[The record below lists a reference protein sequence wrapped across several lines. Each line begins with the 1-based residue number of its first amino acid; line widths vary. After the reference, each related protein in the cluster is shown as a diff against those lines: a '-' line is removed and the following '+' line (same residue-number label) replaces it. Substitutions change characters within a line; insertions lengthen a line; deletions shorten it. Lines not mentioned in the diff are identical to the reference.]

1 MLLIVSRLNHIC
13 SILLVAFLVINCS
26 SCARWREA
34 KGVIAEADRLLV
46 EGVIMHDT
54 AALGGVIRTLDHPV
68 VRWVVKEE
76 LAEAYY
82 LMGRNLDDYYHN
94 FAEAA
99 EYYIA
104 ADRLKTNDLV
114 LRGRIN
120 SCMGFLCK
128 QDSCF
133 AEALIFY
140 ERSSLAFKE
149 SENSW
154 YYAHNLLNIAEQYV
168 NMAEYHKADSILHIA
183 SGAEIDS
190 AYYARM
196 VDVRALTLYNQQ
208 DYDSA
213 LMYLMKIEHYPRNMG
228 AKCYSYHLIVQCLYY
243 MNHIDLATPY
253 AKYIIANSYQ
263 AGLKTNAYYILIK
276 YAESCNQVEQLA
288 YYSYL
293 REDEDR
299 LVQQYTKSYAEA
311 TAILKD
317 YIFNPYP
324 FLYLWIG
331 VGCIILMGGVGA
343 WIYRRKSKQ
352 VAAEKQQ
359 MEAELRTWKE
369 NILQKLDRDKEDIM
383 NEKRMIIRN
392 IIMESADEFAI
403 GKSVWYKDKDVFRLA
418 DSCFGFV
425 IHRLKHKY
433 NLRNSELKICLVV
446 LLDFP
451 TKDCAKMTSYTEKGY
466 PTIKRRL
473 AERLG
478 TSSGEMRDFLIDFIA
493 KII

>member
-1 MLLIVSRLNHIC
+1 MLMLSRLRHIGKM
-13 SILLVAFLVINCS
+13 LLVALLVMSCT

-34 KGVIAEADRLLV
+34 KAVVSEADSLLV
-46 EGVIMHDT
+46 EGVVIRDT
-54 AALGGVIRTLDHPV
+54 AALGEVINALENPLGRMFA
-68 VRWVVKEE
+68 REE
-76 LAEAYY
+76 LTKAYY
-82 LMGRNLDDYYHN
+82 LMGRNLDDYHHN
-94 FAEAA
+94 FSD
-99 EYYIA
+99 A
-104 ADRLKTNDLV
+104 ADFYIKADRMKTKDWV

-133 AEALIFY
+133 TEALEFY
-140 ERSSLAFKE
+140 LRSSCAFKE
-149 SENSW
+149 SGSEW

-168 NMAEYHKADSILHIA
+168 SMEEYQKADSVLHIA
-183 SGAEIDS
+183 SGYEIDS
-190 AYYARM
+190 AYYASI
-196 VDVRALTLYNQQ
+196 VDIKALALYNQQ
-208 DYDSA
+208 KYDSA
-213 LMYLMKIEHYPRNMG
+213 LVYLMDIEHYPRNMG
-228 AKCYSYHLIVQCLYY
+228 ARCYSYHLIVQCLYY
-243 MNHIDLATPY
+243 MDHVDLATPY
-253 AKYIIANSYQ
+253 AAYIIEHSHQ
-263 AGLKTNAYYILIK
+263 AGFKSNAYYVLIK
-276 YAESCNQVEQLA
+276 YAELFNQIEQLA

-331 VGCIILMGGVGA
+331 VGCIILMGGVGV

-352 VAAEKQQ
+352 VVAEKQQ

-392 IIMESADEFAI
+392 IIMEDADEFAI
-403 GKSVWYKDKDVFRLA
+403 GKSVWNKDKDVFRLA

-433 NLRNSELKICLVV
+433 NLRNSELKICLMV

-451 TKDCAKMTSYTEKGY
+451 TKDCVKMFSYTEKSY

>member
-1 MLLIVSRLNHIC
+1 MLPSRLKHIC
-13 SILLVAFLVINCS
+13 NIVLVALLVMSCS

-34 KGVIAEADRLLV
+34 KAVVSEADSLLV
-46 EGVIMHDT
+46 HHKIVTRDT
-54 AALGGVIRTLDHPV
+54 TALNFAINTLDGPLGHIFA
-68 VRWVVKEE
+68 RDE
-76 LAEAYY
+76 LAKAYY
-82 LMGRNLDDYYHN
+82 FMGRNFYYAN
-94 FAEAA
+94 DFATAA
-99 EYYIA
+99 EYYILC
-104 ADRLKTNDLV
+104 DRMSPSDPMYK
-114 LRGRIN
+114 GRVN
-120 SCMGFLCK
+120 SCMGFICK
-128 QDSCF
+128 QDSSF
-133 AEALIFY
+133 AEALEFY
-140 ERSSLAFKE
+140 ERACEAHQKS
-149 SENSW
+149 NNTW

-168 NMAEYHKADSILHIA
+168 NLGEYNKSDSVLLLA
-183 SGAEIDS
+183 SNYDVDS
-190 AYYARM
+190 AYYADIM
-196 VDVRALTLYNQQ
+196 DVKAMALYNQQ
-208 DYDSA
+208 LYDSA
-213 LMYLMKIEHYPRNMG
+213 LVYLMNVEHYPRNMG
-228 AKCYSYHLIVQCLYY
+228 TRCYNYHLIIQCLFY
-243 MNHIDLATPY
+243 MDQIDVAIPY
-253 AKYIIANSYQ
+253 AEYIIEHSHQ
-263 AGLKTNAYYILIK
+263 AGFKSNAYYVLIK
-276 YAESCNQVEQLA
+276 YAESYNQVEQLA

-331 VGCIILMGGVGA
+331 VGCIILMGGVGV

-352 VAAEKQQ
+352 VVAEKQQ

-392 IIMESADEFAI
+392 IIMEYADEFAI
-403 GKSVWYKDKDVFRLA
+403 GKSVWDKDKDIFRLA

-433 NLRNSELKICLVV
+433 NLRNSELKICLMV

-451 TKDCAKMTSYTEKGY
+451 TKDCVKMLSYTEKSY

>member
-1 MLLIVSRLNHIC
+1 MKHIC
-13 SILLVAFLVINCS
+13 NIVLVALLVMSCT
-26 SCARWREA
+26 SCARWRKA
-34 KGVIAEADRLLV
+34 KAVLAEADSLLV
-46 EGVIMHDT
+46 EGVVIRDT
-54 AALGGVIRTLDHPV
+54 AALGEVINALENPLR
-68 VRWVVKEE
+68 RIFAREE
-76 LAEAYY
+76 LTKAYY
-82 LMGRNLDDYYHN
+82 LMGRNLDDYHHN
-94 FAEAA
+94 FSDAA
-99 EYYIA
+99 DFYIK
-104 ADRLKTNDLV
+104 ADRLETKDWV

-120 SCMGFLCK
+120 SCMGFICK

-133 AEALIFY
+133 TEALEFY
-140 ERSSLAFKE
+140 ERANNAFEKTGDKRRVANGLV
-149 SENSW
+149 S
-154 YYAHNLLNIAEQYV
+154 IAEQYV
-168 NMAEYHKADSILHIA
+168 NLKDYAKADSVLKIA
-183 SGAEIDS
+183 AGYDVDS

-196 VDVRALTLYNQQ
+196 VDVQALASYNQQ

-331 VGCIILMGGVGA
+331 VSIVILLGGVGV

-392 IIMESADEFAI
+392 IIMEYADEFAI
-403 GKSVWYKDKDVFRLA
+403 GKSVWDKDKDVFRLA

-451 TKDCAKMTSYTEKGY
+451 AKDCAKMTSYTEKGY

>member
-1 MLLIVSRLNHIC
+1 MKYFIHILLFILLIGNLVSC
-13 SILLVAFLVINCS
+13 QA
-26 SCARWREA
+26 WRDA
-34 KGVIAEADRLLV
+34 KAVVAEADSLLV
-46 EGVIMHDT
+46 EGVVIRDT
-54 AALGGVIRTLDHPV
+54 AVLGEVINALENPLGRMFA
-68 VRWVVKEE
+68 REE
-76 LAEAYY
+76 LTKAYY
-82 LMGRNLDDYYHN
+82 LMGRNLDDYHHN
-94 FAEAA
+94 FSD
-99 EYYIA
+99 A
-104 ADRLKTNDLV
+104 ADFYIKADRMKTKDWV

-120 SCMGFLCK
+120 SCMGFICK

-133 AEALIFY
+133 TEALEFY
-140 ERSSLAFKE
+140 ERANDAFEKTGDKRRVANGLV
-149 SENSW
+149 S
-154 YYAHNLLNIAEQYV
+154 IAEQYV
-168 NMAEYHKADSILHIA
+168 NLKDYSKADSVLNIA
-183 SGAEIDS
+183 AGYTIDS
-190 AYYARM
+190 AYYADIL
-196 VDVRALTLYNQQ
+196 DVKAMALYNQQ
-208 DYDSA
+208 LYDSA
-213 LMYLMKIEHYPRNMG
+213 LVYLMNVEHYPRNMG
-228 AKCYSYHLIVQCLYY
+228 TRCYNYHLIIQCLFY
-243 MNHIDLATPY
+243 MDQIDVAIPY
-253 AKYIIANSYQ
+253 AEYIIEHSHQ
-263 AGLKTNAYYILIK
+263 AGFKSNAYYVLIK
-276 YAESCNQVEQLA
+276 YAESYNQVEQLA

-331 VGCIILMGGVGA
+331 VGCIILMGGVGV

-352 VAAEKQQ
+352 VVAEKQQ

-392 IIMESADEFAI
+392 IIMEYADEFAI
-403 GKSVWYKDKDVFRLA
+403 GKSVWDKDKDIFRLA

-433 NLRNSELKICLVV
+433 NLRNSELKICLMV

-451 TKDCAKMTSYTEKGY
+451 TKDCVKMLSYTEKSY

>member
-1 MLLIVSRLNHIC
+1 MLPRLKHIC
-13 SILLVAFLVINCS
+13 NIVLVALLAIS
-26 SCARWREA
+26 STSCASWREA
-34 KGVIAEADRLLV
+34 KAVVVEADRLLV
-46 EGVIMHDT
+46 EGVVIRDT
-54 AALGGVIRTLDHPV
+54 AALGEVINALENPLGRMFA
-68 VRWVVKEE
+68 REE
-76 LAEAYY
+76 LTKAYY
-82 LMGRNLDDYYHN
+82 LMGRNLDDYHHN
-94 FAEAA
+94 FSD
-99 EYYIA
+99 A
-104 ADRLKTNDLV
+104 ADFYIKADRMKTKDWV

-133 AEALIFY
+133 AEALEFY
-140 ERSSLAFKE
+140 ERANEAFVNDE
-149 SENSW
+149 RR
-154 YYAHNLLNIAEQYV
+154 YANGLVSIAEQYV
-168 NMAEYHKADSILHIA
+168 CLKEYAKADSVLQLA
-183 SGAEIDS
+183 GQYNIDS

-196 VDVRALTLYNQQ
+196 VDVQALASYNQQ

-213 LMYLMKIEHYPRNMG
+213 LMYLMKIEHYPRYMG
-228 AKCYSYHLIVQCLYY
+228 ARCYSYHLIVQCLYY
-243 MNHIDLATPY
+243 MDQIDVSIPY
-253 AKYIIANSYQ
+253 AEYIIEHSHQ
-263 AGLKTNAYYILIK
+263 AGFKSNAYYVLINH
-276 YAESCNQVEQLA
+276 AEKCGNISEVA
-288 YYSYL
+288 KYSYL
-293 REDEDR
+293 REDADR
-299 LVQQYTKSYAEA
+299 RLRYVTESYAEA
-311 TAILKD
+311 TIRLKD
-317 YIFNPYP
+317 YIRHPHP
-324 FLYLWIG
+324 SLYLWIG
-331 VGCIILMGGVGA
+331 AGFVILMGGVGV

-359 MEAELRTWKE
+359 MEAELQTWKE

-383 NEKRMIIRN
+383 NEKRMIIRS
-392 IIMESADEFAI
+392 IIMEYADEFAI
-403 GKSVWYKDKDVFRLA
+403 GKSVWNKDKDVFRLA

>member
-13 SILLVAFLVINCS
+13 SILLVAFLVISNT
-26 SCARWREA
+26 SCTPWREA
-34 KGVIAEADRLLV
+34 KEVIAEADSLLV
-46 EGVIMHDT
+46 EGVIMRDT
-54 AALGGVIRTLDHPV
+54 AALGGVICTLDHPV

-183 SGAEIDS
+183 SGAKIDS

-196 VDVRALTLYNQQ
+196 VDVRALALYNQQ
-208 DYDSA
+208 KYDST
-213 LMYLMKIEHYPRNMG
+213 LVYLLSIRDYPRPMD
-228 AKCYSYHLIVQCLYY
+228 AKCYSYMKIMQTYVHLNEYEMAAQ
-243 MNHIDLATPY
+243 Y
-253 AKYIIANSYQ
+253 AHFLISHTNNPNYR
-263 AGLKTNAYYILIK
+263 TNAYYCLIK
-276 YAESCNQVEQLA
+276 HAEINRDTDKLA
-288 YYSYL
+288 RCSYL
-293 REDEDR
+293 RKDEDCHSQDKTK
-299 LVQQYTKSYAEA
+299 LYAKASNKLKSY
-311 TAILKD
+311 LD
-317 YIFNPYP
+317 NPNP
-324 FLYLWIG
+324 HRKLYFIIAVSIVLLTIIG
-331 VGCIILMGGVGA
+331 VIA
-343 WIYRRKSKQ
+343 YWIYRRHQHTLKVHDEEKQKRCKLLERRVFDNSIHFLASSKIWDNTGKLKALANNHFNNIFYRLEEIEHLTDHDRIICLMILLEFSNKEMASVLHVQPNTISKSKKKI
-352 VAAEKQQ
+352 AKDIGIASAE
-359 MEAELRTWKE
+359 
-369 NILQKLDRDKEDIM
+369 
-383 NEKRMIIRN
+383 IR
-392 IIMESADEFAI
+392 A
-403 GKSVWYKDKDVFRLA
+403 
-418 DSCFGFV
+418 
-425 IHRLKHKY
+425 
-433 NLRNSELKICLVV
+433 
-446 LLDFP
+446 
-451 TKDCAKMTSYTEKGY
+451 
-466 PTIKRRL
+466 
-473 AERLG
+473 
-478 TSSGEMRDFLIDFIA
+478 FLISFLA
-493 KII
+493 

>member
-1 MLLIVSRLNHIC
+1 MLSRLRHIGKM
-13 SILLVAFLVINCS
+13 LLVALLVMSCT

-34 KGVIAEADRLLV
+34 KAVVSEADSLLV
-46 EGVIMHDT
+46 EGVVIRDT
-54 AALGGVIRTLDHPV
+54 AALGEVINALENPLGRMFA
-68 VRWVVKEE
+68 REE
-76 LAEAYY
+76 LTKAYY
-82 LMGRNLDDYYHN
+82 LMGRNLDDYHHN
-94 FAEAA
+94 FSD
-99 EYYIA
+99 A
-104 ADRLKTNDLV
+104 ADFYIKADRMKTKDWV

-133 AEALIFY
+133 TEALEFY
-140 ERSSLAFKE
+140 LRSSCAFKE
-149 SENSW
+149 SGSEW

-168 NMAEYHKADSILHIA
+168 SMEEYQKADSVLHIA
-183 SGAEIDS
+183 SGYEIDS
-190 AYYARM
+190 AYYASI
-196 VDVRALTLYNQQ
+196 VDIKALALYNQQ
-208 DYDSA
+208 KYDSA
-213 LMYLMKIEHYPRNMG
+213 LVYLMDIEHYPRNMG
-228 AKCYSYHLIVQCLYY
+228 ARCYSYHLIVQCLYY
-243 MNHIDLATPY
+243 MDHVDLATPY
-253 AKYIIANSYQ
+253 AAYIIEHSHQ
-263 AGLKTNAYYILIK
+263 AGFKSNAYYVLIK
-276 YAESCNQVEQLA
+276 YAELFNQIEQLA

-331 VGCIILMGGVGA
+331 VGCIILMGGVGV

-352 VAAEKQQ
+352 VVAEKQQ

-392 IIMESADEFAI
+392 IIMEDADEFAI
-403 GKSVWYKDKDVFRLA
+403 GKSVWNKDKDVFRLA

-433 NLRNSELKICLVV
+433 NLRNSELKICLMV

-451 TKDCAKMTSYTEKGY
+451 TKDCVKMFSYTEKSY

>member
-1 MLLIVSRLNHIC
+1 MSC
-13 SILLVAFLVINCS
+13 T
-26 SCARWREA
+26 SCARWRKA
-34 KGVIAEADRLLV
+34 KAVLAEADSLLV
-46 EGVIMHDT
+46 EGVVIRDT
-54 AALGGVIRTLDHPV
+54 AALGEVINALENPLR
-68 VRWVVKEE
+68 RIFAREE
-76 LAEAYY
+76 LTKAYY
-82 LMGRNLDDYYHN
+82 LMGRNLDDYHHN
-94 FAEAA
+94 FSDAA
-99 EYYIA
+99 DFYIK
-104 ADRLKTNDLV
+104 ADRLETKDWV

-120 SCMGFLCK
+120 SCMGFICK

-133 AEALIFY
+133 TEALEFY
-140 ERSSLAFKE
+140 ERACEAHQKSD
-149 SENSW
+149 NTW

-168 NMAEYHKADSILHIA
+168 NLGEYNKADSVLQLA
-183 SGAEIDS
+183 GQYNIDS

-196 VDVRALTLYNQQ
+196 VDVQALASYNQQ

-317 YIFNPYP
+317 YIFNLYP

-331 VGCIILMGGVGA
+331 VGCIILMGGVGV

-352 VAAEKQQ
+352 VVAEKQQ

-392 IIMESADEFAI
+392 IIMEYADEFAI
-403 GKSVWYKDKDVFRLA
+403 GKSVWDKDKDIFRLA

-433 NLRNSELKICLVV
+433 NLRNSELKICLMV

-451 TKDCAKMTSYTEKGY
+451 TKDCVKMLSYTEKSY

>member
-1 MLLIVSRLNHIC
+1 MLKFCKHIC
-13 SILLVAFLVINCS
+13 NIVLVVMLVMSCS

-34 KGVIAEADRLLV
+34 KAVVSEADSLLV
-46 EGVIMHDT
+46 EGVIIRDT
-54 AALGGVIRTLDHPV
+54 AALGKVISTLENPL
-68 VRWVVKEE
+68 RRIFARGE
-76 LAEAYY
+76 LTKAYY
-82 LMGRNLDDYYHN
+82 LMGRNLDDYHHN
-94 FAEAA
+94 FSDATDF
-99 EYYIA
+99 YIK
-104 ADRLKTNDLV
+104 ADRMKTKDWV

-120 SCMGFLCK
+120 SCMGFICK

-133 AEALIFY
+133 AEALEFY
-140 ERSSLAFKE
+140 ERANIAFERTGDKRRVANGLV
-149 SENSW
+149 S
-154 YYAHNLLNIAEQYV
+154 IAEQYV
-168 NMAEYHKADSILHIA
+168 NLKDYAKADSVLKIA
-183 SGAEIDS
+183 EDYDIDS
-190 AYYARM
+190 AYYADIL
-196 VDVRALTLYNQQ
+196 DVKAMALYNQQ
-208 DYDSA
+208 LYDSA
-213 LMYLMKIEHYPRNMG
+213 LVYLMNVEHYPRNMG
-228 AKCYSYHLIVQCLYY
+228 TRCYNYHLIIQCLFY
-243 MNHIDLATPY
+243 MDQIDVAIPY
-253 AKYIIANSYQ
+253 AEYIIEHSHQ
-263 AGLKTNAYYILIK
+263 AGFKSNAYYVLIK
-276 YAESCNQVEQLA
+276 YAESYNQVEQLA

-331 VGCIILMGGVGA
+331 VGCIILMGGVGV

-352 VAAEKQQ
+352 VVAEKQQ

-392 IIMESADEFAI
+392 IIMEYADEFAI
-403 GKSVWYKDKDVFRLA
+403 GKSVWDKDKDIFRLA

-433 NLRNSELKICLVV
+433 NLRNSELKICLMV

-451 TKDCAKMTSYTEKGY
+451 TKDCVKMLSYTEKSY

>member
-1 MLLIVSRLNHIC
+1 MLPRLKHIC
-13 SILLVAFLVINCS
+13 NIVLVALLVMSCS
-26 SCARWREA
+26 SCARWRGA
-34 KGVIAEADRLLV
+34 KGIVKEAESLLV
-46 EGVIMHDT
+46 EGVIMRDT

-99 EYYIA
+99 EYYIE

-196 VDVRALTLYNQQ
+196 VDLRALALYNQQ
-208 DYDSA
+208 KYDST
-213 LMYLMKIEHYPRNMG
+213 LVYLLSIRDYPRPMD
-228 AKCYSYHLIVQCLYY
+228 AKCYSYMKIMQTYVHLNEYEMAAQ
-243 MNHIDLATPY
+243 Y
-253 AKYIIANSYQ
+253 AHFLISHTNNPNYR
-263 AGLKTNAYYILIK
+263 TNAYYCLIK
-276 YAESCNQVEQLA
+276 HAEINRDTDKLA
-288 YYSYL
+288 RCSYL
-293 REDEDR
+293 RKDEDCHS
-299 LVQQYTKSYAEA
+299 QDKTKLYAIA
-311 TAILKD
+311 SNKLKFYLD
-317 YIFNPYP
+317 NPHPYRK
-324 FLYLWIG
+324 LYLIIAFSIVLLTMIG
-331 VGCIILMGGVGA
+331 LIA
-343 WIYRRKSKQ
+343 YWIYRRHQHTLKAHDEERQKRYKLFERRVFDNSIHFLASSKIWDNTGKLKALANNHFNNIFYRLEEIEHLTDHDRIICLMILLEFSNKEMASVLHVQPNTISKSKKKI
-352 VAAEKQQ
+352 AKDIGIASAE
-359 MEAELRTWKE
+359 
-369 NILQKLDRDKEDIM
+369 
-383 NEKRMIIRN
+383 IR
-392 IIMESADEFAI
+392 A
-403 GKSVWYKDKDVFRLA
+403 
-418 DSCFGFV
+418 
-425 IHRLKHKY
+425 
-433 NLRNSELKICLVV
+433 
-446 LLDFP
+446 
-451 TKDCAKMTSYTEKGY
+451 
-466 PTIKRRL
+466 
-473 AERLG
+473 
-478 TSSGEMRDFLIDFIA
+478 FLISFLA
-493 KII
+493 

>member
-1 MLLIVSRLNHIC
+1 MFPQSKYIYK
-13 SILLVAFLVINCS
+13 ILLVALLAIS
-26 SCARWREA
+26 STSCARWREA
-34 KGVIAEADRLLV
+34 KAVVSEAERLLE
-46 EGVIMHDT
+46 EGVIIRDT
-54 AALGGVIRTLDHPV
+54 AALGKVISTLENPLG
-68 VRWVVKEE
+68 RIFARGE
-76 LAEAYY
+76 LTKAYY

-94 FAEAA
+94 FSD
-99 EYYIA
+99 A
-104 ADRLKTNDLV
+104 ADFYIKADRMKTKDWV

-120 SCMGFLCK
+120 SCMGFICK

-133 AEALIFY
+133 TEALEFY
-140 ERSSLAFKE
+140 ERANIAFEKTGDKRRVANGLV
-149 SENSW
+149 S
-154 YYAHNLLNIAEQYV
+154 IAEQYV
-168 NMAEYHKADSILHIA
+168 NLKDYAKADSVLKIA
-183 SGAEIDS
+183 EDYDIDS

-196 VDVRALTLYNQQ
+196 VDVQALASYNQQ

-213 LMYLMKIEHYPRNMG
+213 LMYLMKIEHYPRYMG
-228 AKCYSYHLIVQCLYY
+228 ARCYSYHLIVQCLYY
-243 MNHIDLATPY
+243 MDQIDVSIPY
-253 AKYIIANSYQ
+253 AEYIIEHSHQ
-263 AGLKTNAYYILIK
+263 AGFKSNAYYVLINH
-276 YAESCNQVEQLA
+276 AEKCGNISEVA
-288 YYSYL
+288 KYSYL
-293 REDEDR
+293 REDADR
-299 LVQQYTKSYAEA
+299 RLRYVTESYAEA
-311 TAILKD
+311 TIRLKD
-317 YIFNPYP
+317 YIRHPHP
-324 FLYLWIG
+324 SLYLWIG
-331 VGCIILMGGVGA
+331 AGFVILMGGVGV

-359 MEAELRTWKE
+359 MEAELQIWKE

-392 IIMESADEFAI
+392 IIMEYADEFAI
-403 GKSVWYKDKDVFRLA
+403 GKSVWNKDKDVFRLA

-433 NLRNSELKICLVV
+433 NLRNSKLKICLVV

>member
-1 MLLIVSRLNHIC
+1 MFPQSKYIYK
-13 SILLVAFLVINCS
+13 ILLVALLAIS
-26 SCARWREA
+26 STSCARWRDA
-34 KGVIAEADRLLV
+34 KAVVSEADRLL
-46 EGVIMHDT
+46 EYGEIIEDT
-54 AALGGVIRTLDHPV
+54 AL
-68 VRWVVKEE
+68 
-76 LAEAYY
+76 LAETINTFNGPLGYVFARNDLSKAYY
-82 LMGRNLDDYYHN
+82 HMARNFYHAHDYATAADYY
-94 FAEAA
+94 
-99 EYYIA
+99 ILC
-104 ADRLKTNDLV
+104 DRLKPSDPMYK
-114 LRGRIN
+114 GRVN

-133 AEALIFY
+133 AEALEFY
-140 ERSSLAFKE
+140 ERANEAFVNDE
-149 SENSW
+149 RR
-154 YYAHNLLNIAEQYV
+154 YANGLVSIAEQYV
-168 NMAEYHKADSILHIA
+168 NLKDYAKADSVLKIA
-183 SGAEIDS
+183 EDYDIDS
-190 AYYARM
+190 AYYADIL
-196 VDVRALTLYNQQ
+196 DVKAMALYNQQ
-208 DYDSA
+208 LYDSA
-213 LMYLMKIEHYPRNMG
+213 LVYLMNVEHYPRNMG
-228 AKCYSYHLIVQCLYY
+228 TRCYNYHLIIQCLFY
-243 MNHIDLATPY
+243 MDQIDVAIPY
-253 AKYIIANSYQ
+253 AKYIIEHSHQ
-263 AGLKTNAYYILIK
+263 AGFKSNAYYVLIK
-276 YAESCNQVEQLA
+276 YAESYNQVEQLA

-331 VGCIILMGGVGA
+331 VGCIILMGGVGV

-352 VAAEKQQ
+352 VVAEKQQ

-392 IIMESADEFAI
+392 IIMEYADEFAI
-403 GKSVWYKDKDVFRLA
+403 GKSVWDKDKDIFRLA

-433 NLRNSELKICLVV
+433 NLRNSELKICLMV

-451 TKDCAKMTSYTEKGY
+451 TKDCVKMTSYTEKAY

>member
-1 MLLIVSRLNHIC
+1 MFRGGIVFPQSKYIYK
-13 SILLVAFLVINCS
+13 ILLVALWAIS
-26 SCARWREA
+26 STSCTHWHDA
-34 KGVIAEADRLLV
+34 KAVVAEADSLLV
-46 EGVIMHDT
+46 HGEIIEDT
-54 AALGGVIRTLDHPV
+54 ALLAATINTFNGPLGYVFARNDLS
-68 VRWVVKEE
+68 K
-76 LAEAYY
+76 AYY
-82 LMGRNLDDYYHN
+82 HMARNFYHAHDYATAADYY
-94 FAEAA
+94 
-99 EYYIA
+99 ILC
-104 ADRLKTNDLV
+104 DRLKPSDPMY
-114 LRGRIN
+114 RGRVN

-133 AEALIFY
+133 AEALEFH
-140 ERSSLAFKE
+140 ERANEAFVNDE
-149 SENSW
+149 RR
-154 YYAHNLLNIAEQYV
+154 YANGLVSIAEQYV
-168 NMAEYHKADSILHIA
+168 CLKEYAKADSVLQLA
-183 SGAEIDS
+183 GQYNIDS

-196 VDVRALTLYNQQ
+196 VDVQALASYNQQ

-213 LMYLMKIEHYPRNMG
+213 LMYLMKIEHYPRYMG
-228 AKCYSYHLIVQCLYY
+228 ARCYSYHLIVQCLYY
-243 MNHIDLATPY
+243 MDQIDVSIPY
-253 AKYIIANSYQ
+253 AEYIIEHSHQ
-263 AGLKTNAYYILIK
+263 AGFKSNAYYVLINH
-276 YAESCNQVEQLA
+276 AEKCGNISEVA
-288 YYSYL
+288 KYSYL
-293 REDEDR
+293 REDADR
-299 LVQQYTKSYAEA
+299 RLRYVTESYAEA
-311 TAILKD
+311 TIRLKD
-317 YIFNPYP
+317 YIRHPHP
-324 FLYLWIG
+324 SLYLWIG
-331 VGCIILMGGVGA
+331 AGFVILMGGVGV

-359 MEAELRTWKE
+359 MEAELQTWKE

-392 IIMESADEFAI
+392 IIMEYADEFAI
-403 GKSVWYKDKDVFRLA
+403 GKSVWEKDKDVFRLA

-433 NLRNSELKICLVV
+433 NLRNSELKICLMV

>member
-1 MLLIVSRLNHIC
+1 MKYIYK
-13 SILLVAFLVINCS
+13 ILLVALLAIS
-26 SCARWREA
+26 STSCTHWRDA
-34 KGVIAEADRLLV
+34 KAVVAEADSLL
-46 EGVIMHDT
+46 EHGEIIEDT
-54 AALGGVIRTLDHPV
+54 ALLAATINTFNGPLGYVFARNDLS
-68 VRWVVKEE
+68 K
-76 LAEAYY
+76 AYY
-82 LMGRNLDDYYHN
+82 HMARNFYHAHDYATAADYY
-94 FAEAA
+94 
-99 EYYIA
+99 ILC
-104 ADRLKTNDLV
+104 DRLKPRDPMY
-114 LRGRIN
+114 RGRVN

-133 AEALIFY
+133 AEALEFY
-140 ERSSLAFKE
+140 ERANEAFVNDE
-149 SENSW
+149 RR
-154 YYAHNLLNIAEQYV
+154 YANGLVSIAEQYV
-168 NMAEYHKADSILHIA
+168 CLKEYAKADSVLQLA
-183 SGAEIDS
+183 GQYNIDS

-196 VDVRALTLYNQQ
+196 VDVQALASYNQQ

-331 VGCIILMGGVGA
+331 VSIVILLGGVGV

-392 IIMESADEFAI
+392 IIMEYADEFAI
-403 GKSVWYKDKDVFRLA
+403 GKSVWDKDKDIFRLA

-433 NLRNSELKICLVV
+433 NLRNSELKICLMV

-478 TSSGEMRDFLIDFIA
+478 TSSGDMRDFLIDFIA